1 MENGNKATWI
11 SIAAVCLVLGIML
24 AIQFKTTQNYQES
37 LLPSRVN
44 ELSQRLNAVT
54 EERDAL
60 AEEVLTLR
68 EKLKN
73 SRDYDKAMLD
83 LQEELQRASM
93 AACMIPVE
101 GPGIVVTLD
110 DSKRIL
116 QPGENPNDLLIH
128 DTDLL
133 MVVNELKASGA
144 EAISVNGERVT
155 AMTEIR
161 CAGTMILVNWNKIS
175 PPFEIRAIG
184 NPDMLESGIMIRG
197 GVVEMLKI
205 WGVQVNIQKM
215 EKITVPAYNGKLK
228 FQYSTPVEYKEKA
241 E

>member
-11 SIAAVCLVLGIML
+11 SIASVCLVLGIML
-24 AIQFKTTQNYQES
+24 AIQFKTTQSYQQS
-37 LLPSRVN
+37 LLPSRIN
-44 ELSQRLNAVT
+44 ELSQRLTAVT

-60 AEEVLTLR
+60 AEEVLELR
-68 EKLKN
+68 KKLKN
-73 SRDYDKAMLD
+73 SRDYNKAMAD
-83 LQEELQRASM
+83 LQEELQRVSM
-93 AACMIPVE
+93 AACMLPVE
-101 GPGIVVTLD
+101 GPGVIVTLD
-110 DSKRIL
+110 DSKRVL

-144 EAISVNGERVT
+144 EAISINGERIT

-184 NPDMLESGIMIRG
+184 NPDMLESGLMIRG
-197 GVVEMLKI
+197 GVVEMLKV
-205 WGVQVNIQKM
+205 WGVQVNVQKVS
-215 EKITVPAYNGKLK
+215 KVSVPAYNGKLK
-228 FQYSTPVEYKEKA
+228 FEYSTPVEYKEKA

>member
-1 MENGNKATWI
+1 MGNENKATWI

-73 SRDYDKAMLD
+73 SRDYDKAMSD

-133 MVVNELKASGA
+133 TVVNELKASGA
-144 EAISVNGERVT
+144 EAISVNGERIT

-175 PPFEIRAIG
+175 PPFEIKAIG
-184 NPDMLESGIMIRG
+184 NPDMLESGLMIRG

-205 WGVQVNIQKM
+205 WGVQVNIQKV
-215 EKITVPAYNGKLK
+215 EKVSIPAYNGKLK

>member
-1 MENGNKATWI
+1 MEKKSTFI
-11 SIAAVCLVLGIML
+11 SIAAVCLVLGMML
-24 AIQFKTTQNYQES
+24 AIQFKTTQSYQQAT
-37 LLPSRVN
+37 LPARIN
-44 ELSQRLNAVT
+44 ELSQQLNTVT

-60 AEEVLTLR
+60 AEEVLILR

-73 SRDYDKAMLD
+73 SRDYDQAMLD

-93 AACMIPVE
+93 AACMLPVE
-101 GPGIVVTLD
+101 GPGIIVILD

-116 QPGENPNDLLIH
+116 QPGENPNNLLIH
-128 DTDLL
+128 DIDIL
-133 MVVNELKASGA
+133 MLINELKASGA
-144 EAISVNGERVT
+144 EAISINGERIT

-184 NPDMLESGIMIRG
+184 NPDMLESGLMIRG
-197 GVVEMLKI
+197 GIVEMLKV
-205 WGVQVNIQKM
+205 GGMQVNIQKM
-215 EKITVPAYNGKLK
+215 EKISIPAYNGKLK
-228 FQYSTPVEYKEKA
+228 FKYSTPVEYKEEKA